1 MRNPQIVAAFR
12 RLGLCEQA
20 GTGMRMVLNQWQALG
35 HLEPEYDNDRSRKT
49 FEIRLP
55 LAKDQV
61 TPQVTEQVTEQVGKM
76 LRQFGNKPVDGK
88 SLMDAVGISHRPT
101 FLYSYLQP
109 ALNVGL
115 VEMTIPDK
123 PRSSKQKYR
132 LTDKGKEWVEQNQA
146 EK

>member
-1 MRNPQIVAAFR
+1 
-12 RLGLCEQA
+12 
-20 GTGMRMVLNQWQALG
+20 MRMVLNQWQALG

-55 LAKDQV
+55 LAKE
-61 TPQVTEQVTEQVGKM
+61 PVTEQVTGEVGTKLALSWHQVNILHDCYESSK
-76 LRQFGNKPVDGK
+76 LVD
-88 SLMDAVGISHRPT
+88 LMAVTGRSDRTKFRHQVLNPLLDA
-101 FLYSYLQP
+101 
-109 ALNVGL
+109 GL